1 MSWALVLTAPAGE
14 LEVLAARLFEFGALG
29 VELQEPEQQLM
40 PGTPPLPPGAG
51 RCIAHFSEREAA
63 ADSARDLGRVEAP
76 LEVAEQDWSVAWRK
90 HHRPLRVGPRSWV
103 QPPWEDAPAAPGEAR
118 VLIDPGMAFG
128 TGSHPTTALCLE
140 RVDELLAE
148 FCQRGHHSHGVPSA
162 VDVLDVGTGS
172 GVIALLAVKLGAG
185 RVCGTEKDPVA
196 LEAARRGAELNG
208 IAPDRI
214 WWALADPDELP
225 APPYRIVVANILL
238 NTLIELAP
246 AIARKVAGGGRLVLS
261 GLLPAQAGEAEAAYA
276 AQGLVPAGH
285 TERDAWV
292 RVELSRA

>member
-14 LEVLAARLFEFGALG
+14 LELLAARLFEHGALG

-51 RCIAHFSEREAA
+51 RCIAHFTERDVA
-63 ADSARDLGRVEAP
+63 ADSARELGRAEAP
-76 LEVAEQDWSVAWRK
+76 VEVVEEDWSVAWRK

-140 RVDELLAE
+140 RLDELLAE
-148 FCQRGHHSHGVPSA
+148 LPGA
-162 VDVLDVGTGS
+162 DVLDVGTGS

-185 RVCGTEKDPVA
+185 RVCGTENDPVA
-196 LEAARRGAELNG
+196 LEAARRGAGLNG
-208 IAPDRI
+208 IPSERMR
-214 WWALADPDELP
+214 WALADPDQLP
-225 APPYRIVVANILL
+225 EAPYRIVVANILL

-246 AIARKVAGGGRLVLS
+246 AIARKVASGGRLVLS
-261 GLLPAQAGEAEAAYA
+261 GLLAAQADEAEAAYA
-276 AQGLVPAGH
+276 ALGLSPAGRAQ
-285 TERDAWV
+285 RDGWA
-292 RVELSRA
+292 RVELSRG

>member
-1 MSWALVLTAPAGE
+1 VSWALVLTAAPDE
-14 LEVLAARLFEFGALG
+14 LELLAARLFEQGALG

-51 RCIAHFSEREAA
+51 RCIAHFTERDVA
-63 ADSARDLGRVEAP
+63 ADSARELGRAEAP
-76 LEVAEQDWSVAWRK
+76 VEVVEEDWSVAWRK

-140 RVDELLAE
+140 RLDELLAE
-148 FCQRGHHSHGVPSA
+148 LPGA
-162 VDVLDVGTGS
+162 DVLDVGTGS

-185 RVCGTEKDPVA
+185 RVCGTENDPVA
-196 LEAARRGAELNG
+196 LEAARRGAGLNG
-208 IAPDRI
+208 IPSERMR
-214 WWALADPDELP
+214 WALADPDQLP
-225 APPYRIVVANILL
+225 EAPYRIVVANILL

-246 AIARKVAGGGRLVLS
+246 AIARKVASGGRLVLS
-261 GLLPAQAGEAEAAYA
+261 GLLAAQADEAEAAYA
-276 AQGLVPAGH
+276 ALGLSPAGRAQ
-285 TERDAWV
+285 RDGWA
-292 RVELSRA
+292 RVELSRG

>member
-1 MSWALVLTAPAGE
+1 MSWALVLTAAPDDLE
-14 LEVLAARLFEFGALG
+14 LLAARLFEQGALG

-51 RCIAHFSEREAA
+51 RCIAHFTERDVA
-63 ADSARDLGRVEAP
+63 ADSARELGRAEAP
-76 LEVAEQDWSVAWRK
+76 VEVVEEDWSVAWRK

-140 RVDELLAE
+140 RLDELLAE
-148 FCQRGHHSHGVPSA
+148 LPGA
-162 VDVLDVGTGS
+162 DVLDVGTGS

-185 RVCGTEKDPVA
+185 RVCGTENDPVA
-196 LEAARRGAELNG
+196 LEAARRGAGLNG
-208 IAPDRI
+208 IPSERMR
-214 WWALADPDELP
+214 WALADPDQLP
-225 APPYRIVVANILL
+225 EAPYRIVVANILL

-246 AIARKVAGGGRLVLS
+246 AIARKVASGGRLVLS
-261 GLLPAQAGEAEAAYA
+261 GLLAAQADEAEAAYA
-276 AQGLVPAGH
+276 ALGLSPAGRAQ
-285 TERDAWV
+285 RDGWA
-292 RVELSRA
+292 RVELSRG

>member
-1 MSWALVLTAPAGE
+1 MSWALVLTAAPDE
-14 LEVLAARLFEFGALG
+14 LELLAARLFEQGALG

-51 RCIAHFSEREAA
+51 RCIAHFTERDVA
-63 ADSARDLGRVEAP
+63 ADSARELGRAEAP
-76 LEVAEQDWSVAWRK
+76 VEVVEEDWSVAWRK

-140 RVDELLAE
+140 RLDELLAE
-148 FCQRGHHSHGVPSA
+148 LPGA
-162 VDVLDVGTGS
+162 DVLDVGTGS

-185 RVCGTEKDPVA
+185 RVCGTENDPVA
-196 LEAARRGAELNG
+196 LEAARRGAGLNG
-208 IAPDRI
+208 IPSERMR
-214 WWALADPDELP
+214 WALADPDQLP
-225 APPYRIVVANILL
+225 EAPYRIVVANILL

-246 AIARKVAGGGRLVLS
+246 AIARKVASGGRLVLS
-261 GLLPAQAGEAEAAYA
+261 GLLAAQADEAEAAYA
-276 AQGLVPAGH
+276 ALGLSPAGRAQ
-285 TERDAWV
+285 RDGWA
-292 RVELSRA
+292 RVELSRG

>member
-51 RCIAHFSEREAA
+51 RCIAHFTEREAA
-63 ADSARDLGRVEAP
+63 ADSARDLGRAEAP
-76 LEVAEQDWSVAWRK
+76 LEVAEEDWSVAWRK

-148 FCQRGHHSHGVPSA
+148 FAGA
-162 VDVLDVGTGS
+162 DVLDVGTGS

-185 RVCGTEKDPVA
+185 RVSGTENDPVA

-238 NTLIELAP
+238 NTLVELAP
-246 AIARKVAGGGRLVLS
+246 AIAREVARGGRLVLS
-261 GLLPAQAGEAEAAYA
+261 GLLAGQADEAEAAYA
-276 AQGLVPAGH
+276 AQGLVPAGRA
-285 TERDAWV
+285 ERDGWV
-292 RVELSRA
+292 RVELSWG

>member
-1 MSWALVLTAPAGE
+1 VSWALVLTAPAGE

>member
-1 MSWALVLTAPAGE
+1 MAQE
-14 LEVLAARLFEFGALG
+14 LLARRAEGALG

-51 RCIAHFSEREAA
+51 RCIAHFTERDVA
-63 ADSARDLGRVEAP
+63 ADSARELGRAEAP
-76 LEVAEQDWSVAWRK
+76 VEVVEEDWSVAWRK

-140 RVDELLAE
+140 RLDELLAE
-148 FCQRGHHSHGVPSA
+148 LPGA
-162 VDVLDVGTGS
+162 DVLDVGTGS

-185 RVCGTEKDPVA
+185 RVCGTENDPVA
-196 LEAARRGAELNG
+196 LEAARRGAGLNG
-208 IAPDRI
+208 IPSERMR
-214 WWALADPDELP
+214 WALADPDQLP
-225 APPYRIVVANILL
+225 EAPYRIVVANILL

-246 AIARKVAGGGRLVLS
+246 AIARKVASGGRLVLS
-261 GLLPAQAGEAEAAYA
+261 GLLAAQADEAEAAYA
-276 AQGLVPAGH
+276 ALGLSPAGRAQ
-285 TERDAWV
+285 RDGWA
-292 RVELSRA
+292 RVELSRG

>member
-1 MSWALVLTAPAGE
+1 VSWALVLTAPAGE

-208 IAPDRI
+208 IAPGRI

>member
-14 LEVLAARLFEFGALG
+14 LELLAARLFERGALG

-51 RCIAHFSEREAA
+51 RCIAHFTERDAA
-63 ADSARDLGRVEAP
+63 ADSARDLGRAEAP
-76 LEVAEQDWSVAWRK
+76 VEVAEEDWSVAWRK

-103 QPPWEDAPAAPGEAR
+103 LPPWEDAPTAPGEAR

-140 RVDELLAE
+140 RVDELLAAIPA
-148 FCQRGHHSHGVPSA
+148 G
-162 VDVLDVGTGS
+162 DVLDVGTGS

-185 RVCGTEKDPVA
+185 RVCGTENDPVA
-196 LEAARRGAELNG
+196 LEAARRGAALNG
-208 IAPDRI
+208 IPPERI
-214 WWALADPDELP
+214 RWALADPDELP
-225 APPYRIVVANILL
+225 EAPYQIVVANILL
-238 NTLIELAP
+238 NTLVELAP
-246 AIARKVAGGGRLVLS
+246 AIARKVAPGGRLVLS
-261 GLLPAQAGEAEAAYA
+261 GLLPPQAGEAEAAYS
-276 AQGLVPAGH
+276 AQGLVLAGH
-285 TERDAWV
+285 TERDGWI